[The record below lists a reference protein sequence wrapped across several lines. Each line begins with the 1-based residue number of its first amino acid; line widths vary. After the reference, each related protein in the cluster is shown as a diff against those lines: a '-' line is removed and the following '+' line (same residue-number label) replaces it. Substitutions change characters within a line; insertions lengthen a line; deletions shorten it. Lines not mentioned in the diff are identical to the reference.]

1 MEIGLFFGSFNPI
14 HIGHLAIAN
23 YLLEFGN
30 LDKIRLIVSPHN
42 PLKKEKTLLDENER
56 YTMVKLALNNDSRI
70 IPSDIEF
77 KLPKPS
83 YTIDTLIYLDKT
95 NLNHHFKLI
104 IGSDNLESF
113 DQWKNYEII
122 LENYELIVYPRP
134 GYGLGK
140 YHNHPNVKLIDAPVM
155 EISSSF
161 IRDSIQKGKNLKH
174 FLPCN
179 VYEYIIKNNLYQ
191 K

>member
-30 LDKIRLIVSPHN
+30 LDKIWLIVSPHN
-42 PLKKEKTLLDENER
+42 PLKKEETLLDENER
-56 YTMVKLALNNDSRI
+56 YKMVELALNSDLQI
-70 IPSDIEF
+70 LPSDIEF

-83 YTIDTLIYLDKT
+83 YTIDTLKFIDQKNPDYDLR
-95 NLNHHFKLI
+95 LI

-113 DQWKNYEII
+113 NQWKNYDTI
-122 LENYELIVYPRP
+122 LRDYKLIVYPRA
-134 GYGLGK
+134 GFGLGK
-140 YHNHPNVKLIDAPVM
+140 YNNHPNVKLIDAPEM
-155 EISSSF
+155 DISSSF
-161 IRDSIQKGKNLKH
+161 IRESIKKGKNVRY

-179 VYEYIIKNNLYQ
+179 VNDYILKNHFYEK
-191 K
+191 

>member
-1 MEIGLFFGSFNPI
+1 MKIGLFFGSFNPI

-30 LDKIRLIVSPHN
+30 LDKIWLIVSPHN
-42 PLKKEKTLLDENER
+42 PLKKEETLLDENER
-56 YTMVKLALNNDSRI
+56 YKMVELALNSDLQI
-70 IPSDIEF
+70 LPSDIEF

-83 YTIDTLIYLDKT
+83 YTIDTLKFIDQENPDYDLR
-95 NLNHHFKLI
+95 LI

-113 DQWKNYEII
+113 NQWKNYDTI
-122 LENYELIVYPRP
+122 LRDYKLIVYPRA
-134 GYGLGK
+134 GFGLGK
-140 YHNHPNVKLIDAPVM
+140 YNNHPNVKLIDAPEM
-155 EISSSF
+155 DISSSF
-161 IRDSIQKGKNLKH
+161 IRESIKNGKNVRY

-179 VYEYIIKNNLYQ
+179 VYDYILKNHFYE